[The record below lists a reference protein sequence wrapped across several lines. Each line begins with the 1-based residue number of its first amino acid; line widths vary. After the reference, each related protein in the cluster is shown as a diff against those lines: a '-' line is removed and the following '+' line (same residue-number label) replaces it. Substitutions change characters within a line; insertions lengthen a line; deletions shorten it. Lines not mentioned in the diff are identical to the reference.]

1 MNNEALLLGY
11 PPLKSDVADVLTDLG
26 FSISHTENPI
36 SDLSSFAVI
45 VSFGYRH
52 LIPRQVLTTVRGLIL
67 NLHISLL
74 PHNRGAHPLFWA
86 CMENS
91 PTGVSIHHLDQGIDT
106 GDIYSQEQVTINKE
120 DWTFREAHSVLIT
133 AASDLFSRS
142 IRGILDGKTGKIPQ
156 PFTYAARKTQD
167 LPTQFSGWDAL
178 VEYETSRLR
187 EVLGWTSEGD
197 RFVPPSQP
205 SRKSG

>member
-1 MNNEALLLGY
+1 MKNEALLLGY
-11 PPLKSDVADVLTDLG
+11 PPFKSDVADVLTGLG
-26 FSISHTENPI
+26 FSISHTEEPI

-45 VSFGYRH
+45 VSYGYRYV
-52 LIPRQVLTTVRGLIL
+52 IPRHILETAGGLIL

-106 GDIYSQEQVTINKE
+106 GDIYIQERVGINKE
-120 DWTFREAHSVLIT
+120 NWTFREAHSVLIT
-133 AASDLFSRS
+133 AASNLFCRS
-142 IRGILDGKTGKIPQ
+142 IRGILDGKTGKFPQ
-156 PFTYAARKTQD
+156 PALYPARKTQD
-167 LPTQFSGWDAL
+167 LPPQFSGWDAL
-178 VEYETSRLR
+178 VEYETTRLR
-187 EVLGWTSEGD
+187 GELGWTRDGN